1 MAFFRKKQAVDSS
14 KAPPSFSCQIENYH
28 HDERLKPPVE
38 QWRTLRMY
46 YLTGIFLAAI
56 GLVQA
61 IFGLVIVEYRNSSS
75 TPNLVRVD
83 GVRVE
88 EAFDQR
94 RDILMA
100 SSHKR
105 AILQRDATVS
115 SKMANSESENK
126 PAQ

>member
-1 MAFFRKKQAVDSS
+1 MAFFRKKQAVDSIKVKS
-14 KAPPSFSCQIENYH
+14 SFSCQIENYH
-28 HDERLKPPVE
+28 HDERLKPPAE

-46 YLTGIFLAAI
+46 YLVGIFLAAI

-61 IFGLVIVEYRNSSS
+61 IFGLVIVERRNASS

-105 AILQRDATVS
+105 ALLQREA
-115 SKMANSESENK
+115 KMANSEPEKK